1 MSRHILVAPCRF
13 YFMLHPA
20 LRIGNPP
27 LPPRCM
33 MDLPSILLN
42 KYCNWKETMGDWAE
56 GVWCRLILCSSALF
70 FFSFLFICIIYNSY
84 GETQMSELHLSLFNI
99 SI

>member
-1 MSRHILVAPCRF
+1 MPS
-13 YFMLHPA
+13 
-20 LRIGNPP
+20 NP
-27 LPPRCM
+27 LQFG
-33 MDLPSILLN
+33 
-42 KYCNWKETMGDWAE
+42 TF
-56 GVWCRLILCSSALF
+56 F